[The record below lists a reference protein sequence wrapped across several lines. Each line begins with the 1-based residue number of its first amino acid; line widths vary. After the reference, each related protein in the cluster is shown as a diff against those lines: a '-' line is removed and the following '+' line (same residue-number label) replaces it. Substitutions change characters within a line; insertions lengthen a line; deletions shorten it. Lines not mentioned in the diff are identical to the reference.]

1 MKNDQW
7 SLSRIIKD
15 SISII
20 FLNFYG
26 TKKKENRRKFMY
38 DKITIICD
46 DTKSILSLKII

>member
-20 FLNFYG
+20 FLNFYDA
-26 TKKKENRRKFMY
+26 KKKENRRKFMECMIKLPLFVMIQNQY
-38 DKITIICD
+38 YH
-46 DTKSILSLKII
+46 